1 MGKGNISKIINE
13 IQKAVIKH
21 SPEILTGLGIAGM
34 ITTTVLAV
42 KATPKALDLIN
53 DRKDEL
59 ETEKLPPIE
68 VVKTAWKCYIP
79 ATLTCVTSTACLIGA
94 SSVHLK
100 RNAALATAYKLSES
114 AISEYKDAVIDKI
127 GEKKEQTIRDKIA
140 EEKMKKNPVSSSEV
154 FITEKGNT
162 LCYDTISGRYF
173 KSDIDRIKRAENAIN
188 KQLLD
193 EMYVSLNDLYD
204 ELDLDHTK
212 LGDELGWKI
221 DDGLVELYF
230 SSQLA
235 DDGTPCVV
243 MDFTR
248 APKYNF
254 SNFL

>member
-59 ETEKLPPIE
+59 ETEKLPPTE

-79 ATLTCVTSTACLIGA
+79 AAVTCVTSTACLIGA

-114 AISEYKDAVIDKI
+114 AINEYKDAVIDKL
-127 GEKKEQTIRDKIA
+127 GEKKEQTIRDKVA

-254 SNFL
+254 SKLL

>member
-42 KATPKALDLIN
+42 KATPKALELIN

-79 ATLTCVTSTACLIGA
+79 AAVTCATSTACLIGA

-114 AISEYKDAVIDKI
+114 AISEYKDAVIDKL
-127 GEKKEQTIRDKIA
+127 GEKKEQTIRDKVA

-254 SNFL
+254 SNLL

>member
-94 SSVHLK
+94 SSVNLK

-127 GEKKEQTIRDKIA
+127 GEKKEQTIRDKVA

-254 SNFL
+254 SKLL

>member
-127 GEKKEQTIRDKIA
+127 GEKKEQTIRDKVA